1 MEVDGDKGTTRLEDV
16 GGRVD
21 GMVDGKMVSEER
33 CVTMVGGWV

>member
-16 GGRVD
+16 GGRAD